1 MPAKITRMVP
11 PLWLI
16 YTAIAMWLLD
26 GLVPLFALFPPGA
39 LWIGRGMILLG
50 FALVFYSAHQFRKA
64 ETPLKPFQKVTAVLT
79 AGPFRFSRNPVYLG
93 MFILLAGW
101 AVALGSLSP
110 WVCVMVFIW
119 MIRTFWVL
127 PEEAQMERE
136 MGQTYL
142 DYKARVRRW
151 L

>member
-1 MPAKITRMVP
+1 MPAKITRIVP

-26 GLVPLFALFPPGA
+26 WLAPLLVLFPSGA
-39 LWIGRGMILLG
+39 PWIGRGMILLG

-64 ETPLKPFQKVTAVLT
+64 ETPLKPFEQVKAVLT
-79 AGPFRFSRNPVYLG
+79 DGPFRFSRNPVYLG

-110 WVCVMVFIW
+110 WFPLLAFIYL
-119 MIRTFWVL
+119 IRTYWVL
-127 PEEAQMERE
+127 PEEEQMERE
-136 MGQTYL
+136 MGQAYL
-142 DYKARVRRW
+142 DYKAKVRRW